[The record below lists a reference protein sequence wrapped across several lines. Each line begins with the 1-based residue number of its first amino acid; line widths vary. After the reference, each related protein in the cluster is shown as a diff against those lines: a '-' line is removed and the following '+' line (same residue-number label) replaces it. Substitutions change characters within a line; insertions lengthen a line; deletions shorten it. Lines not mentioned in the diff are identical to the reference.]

1 MDTVRTTIRIRKDL
15 LDQSKRLALERNTSL
30 QQIVNDVLAKGFSE
44 ESYLKRREEAFA
56 TIESLRKS
64 LKGKYI
70 DVNKLVEENKRELQ
84 ERTDRI
90 LGLHKRRKS

>member
-44 ESYLKRREEAFA
+44 ESYLKRREEVFA

-64 LKGKYI
+64 LKGKH